1 MLKMLSGCVNFE
13 RRPEYLDL
21 CHPRKGE
28 PHTAIVLWIHD
39 GTGIES
45 KSATG
50 GREHDSFWKGT
61 FVGSGRVDTVKRV
74 GTLGIAGHADRCT
87 ARRIAEDAVAEF
99 PDIRFWVFHGSDWG
113 VTMQE
118 FWEATS

>member
-1 MLKMLSGCVNFE
+1 MGDSLKDG
-13 RRPEYLDL
+13 RPSYIDL

-45 KSATG
+45 KSAKG
-50 GREHDSFWKGT
+50 GKEHDSFWDGN
-61 FVGSGRVDTVKRV
+61 FPGSGRVDAAKKV
-74 GTLGIAGHADRCT
+74 GTVGITDADRRA

-99 PDIRFWVFHGSDWG
+99 PGVRFWVFHESDWG